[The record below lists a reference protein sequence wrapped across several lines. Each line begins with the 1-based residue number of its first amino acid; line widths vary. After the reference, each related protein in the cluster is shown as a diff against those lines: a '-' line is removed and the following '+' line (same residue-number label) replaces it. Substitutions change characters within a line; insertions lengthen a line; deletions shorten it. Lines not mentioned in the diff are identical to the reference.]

1 MGAHK
6 GMEISPMSDEKKD
19 LAYYQ
24 SNLDEMAD
32 LSLDEIEALGAAS
45 ELQPTDDNTGD
56 THSSEAP
63 GAAPEGDGEGEG
75 TGDVAGVLAKDGKNM
90 LPFSVLQG
98 TREEKARLEQLVA
111 AQTAEIERL
120 KGGGDVASP
129 GTMGEEGGEQS
140 AAELSAEDLAAIEA
154 EFPALGKLLRAQQD
168 TIDRLSGEQAA
179 RASERAQQVGIEVQA
194 IIDTKPKLAHLQ
206 ATNPEAWADLV
217 EIDNRMGAS
226 PKWANKPMAERFDA
240 VIKVYEAENGA
251 IAMPQEAPNQDVDI
265 TQITKRKSASAH
277 RGPTTLSDL
286 PGGAVAPIDE
296 LASIEQA
303 SAIEL
308 TRRFEDMTPEQLER
322 FIASTG

>member
-6 GMEISPMSDEKKD
+6 GMEIYQMSDEKKD

-32 LSLDEIEALGAAS
+32 LNLDEIEALGAAS

-63 GAAPEGDGEGEG
+63 GAAPEGEGDG

-129 GTMGEEGGEQS
+129 GTTGEEGGEQS

-206 ATNPEAWADLV
+206 ATNPEAWADVV

-226 PKWANKPMAERFDA
+226 RKWANKPMAERFDA

-265 TQITKRKSASAH
+265 TKITKPKSAPAY

-286 PGGAVAPIDE
+286 PGGKEAPIDE

>member
-63 GAAPEGDGEGEG
+63 GAAPEGEGDG

-179 RASERAQQVGIEVQA
+179 RASERAQQVAIEVQA

-251 IAMPQEAPNQDVDI
+251 IAMPHDAANQDVDI

>member
-6 GMEISPMSDEKKD
+6 GMEIYQMSDEKKD

-63 GAAPEGDGEGEG
+63 GAAPEGEGDG

-179 RASERAQQVGIEVQA
+179 RASERAQQVAIEVQA

-251 IAMPQEAPNQDVDI
+251 IAMPHDAANQDVDI

>member
-6 GMEISPMSDEKKD
+6 GMEIYPMSDEKKD

-32 LSLDEIEALGAAS
+32 LNLDEIEALGAVS

-63 GAAPEGDGEGEG
+63 GAAPEGEGDG

-129 GTMGEEGGEQS
+129 GTTGEEGGEQS
-140 AAELSAEDLAAIEA
+140 AAELSAEDLASIEA

-206 ATNPEAWADLV
+206 ATNPEAWADVV

-226 PKWANKPMAERFDA
+226 RKWANKPMAERFDA

-251 IAMPQEAPNQDVDI
+251 IAMPQEDPNQDVDI
-265 TQITKRKSASAH
+265 TKITKPKSAPAY
-277 RGPTTLSDL
+277 RGTTTLSDL
-286 PGGAVAPIDE
+286 PGGTEAPIDE

>member
-6 GMEISPMSDEKKD
+6 GMEIYPMSDEKKD

-63 GAAPEGDGEGEG
+63 GAAPEGEGDG

-129 GTMGEEGGEQS
+129 GTTGEEGGEQS

-179 RASERAQQVGIEVQA
+179 RASERARQVGIEVQA

-206 ATNPEAWADLV
+206 ATNPEAWADVV

-265 TQITKRKSASAH
+265 TKITKPKSAPAY

-286 PGGAVAPIDE
+286 PGGAEAPIDE

>member
-1 MGAHK
+1 MTHAFFTRYL
-6 GMEISPMSDEKKD
+6 P
-19 LAYYQ
+19 LAPRPQ
-24 SNLDEMAD
+24 QRTS
-32 LSLDEIEALGAAS
+32 
-45 ELQPTDDNTGD
+45 
-56 THSSEAP
+56 
-63 GAAPEGDGEGEG
+63 
-75 TGDVAGVLAKDGKNM
+75 
-90 LPFSVLQG
+90 
-98 TREEKARLEQLVA
+98 
-111 AQTAEIERL
+111 
-120 KGGGDVASP
+120 GGGDVASP
-129 GTMGEEGGEQS
+129 GTTGEEGGEQS

-179 RASERAQQVGIEVQA
+179 RASERAQQAAIEVQA

-265 TQITKRKSASAH
+265 TKITKPKSASAH

>member
-6 GMEISPMSDEKKD
+6 GMEIYPMSDEKKD

-32 LSLDEIEALGAAS
+32 LNLDEIEALGAAS

-63 GAAPEGDGEGEG
+63 GAAPEGEGDG

-206 ATNPEAWADLV
+206 ATNPEAWADVV

-226 PKWANKPMAERFDA
+226 PKWANKPMADRFDA

-251 IAMPQEAPNQDVDI
+251 IAIPHEAANQDVDI

-296 LASIEQA
+296 LASLEQS

>member
-1 MGAHK
+1 MCAHK
-6 GMEISPMSDEKKD
+6 GMEIYQMSDEKKD

-32 LSLDEIEALGAAS
+32 LNLDEIEALGAAS

-63 GAAPEGDGEGEG
+63 GAAPEGEGDG

-129 GTMGEEGGEQS
+129 GTTGEEGGEQS

-206 ATNPEAWADLV
+206 ATNPEAWADVV

-226 PKWANKPMAERFDA
+226 RKWANKPMAERFDA

-265 TQITKRKSASAH
+265 TKITKPKSAPAY

-286 PGGAVAPIDE
+286 PGGKEAPIDE
-296 LASIEQA
+296 LASLEQS